1 MTQSHLPHFT
11 DTGPANTVIW
21 RPMPLPI
28 SQIRS
33 LKSIMMMKIKKKTKS
48 IQSTPLPRAPLFPS
62 QPIVPWQILPQLFPE
77 GLRRFPKFTHLS
89 IVEQL
94 IGHLAW
100 CDWLMVA
107 DELLKEDYLR
117 GHPSTWTKR
126 QGNANCKSTPGLTA
140 SLSGTNLFLSL
151 TFTGDVG
158 GGRWV
163 GVKWKVEERRKWNK
177 RKKKAREIFECE
189 ALGGLWIVGN
199 PKWVLVYKVC

>member
-140 SLSGTNLFLSL
+140 SLWHESLSL
-151 TFTGDVG
+151 TNFHRRCGWWEMG
-158 GGRWV
+158 WCEMEGGRDTKVKQKEEKGEGDFWV
-163 GVKWKVEERRKWNK
+163 WG
-177 RKKKAREIFECE
+177 F
-189 ALGGLWIVGN
+189 GGIMDCGK
-199 PKWVLVYKVC
+199 P